1 MDNSRSAQA
10 QKLHGLYST
19 EVDSILEAAA
29 DATAPNWV
37 KAGILVNQIVDEGDK
52 GKLVGV
58 HVYAAL
64 IRDSQLLEN
73 WMPSEAQEDLN
84 NVLYAWQHDLIYYG
98 IENWMSMFIGV
109 ADHDGQRHSV
119 WIPDYTD
126 TYGPWKIEVTASAN
140 RMKIEGALA
149 EV

>member
-1 MDNSRSAQA
+1 VTRFHSRQPLN
-10 QKLHGLYST
+10 LHGLYT
-19 EVDSILEAAA
+19 EEVGNILEAAA
-29 DATAPNWV
+29 DAVAPYWS
-37 KAGILVNQIVDEGDK
+37 KAGIFVNQVVDEADK

-64 IRDSQLLEN
+64 IRDSQLFEN
-73 WMPSEAQEDLN
+73 WMPIEAQDDLN

-109 ADHDGQRHSV
+109 ADHGGQRHSV

-140 RMKIEGALA
+140 RLKIEGALA